1 MKKLTLVR
9 HAKSSWKDPLLSD
22 FDRPLNSRGK
32 QDLPLMAERIV
43 EFGLEPDLLLSS
55 GAVRAITT
63 AEQIARSADY
73 PEQRIIEV
81 PELCGAGVET
91 LLNILQGQS
100 DHYRHIMVVGH
111 NPTLESL
118 GFYLTHEAIDKLPT
132 CGIMH
137 IPLSITSWDELSE
150 SCGTL
155 ERFDAPKMHYQYS
168 PG

>member
-1 MKKLTLVR
+1 MLAKAGRGVIRGVIREPVAVLAVLFVAVAVSEWLVQRTAAR
-9 HAKSSWKDPLLSD
+9 HLGTALLV
-22 FDRPLNSRGK
+22 
-32 QDLPLMAERIV
+32 IV
-43 EFGLEPDLLLSS
+43 
-55 GAVRAITT
+55 VT
-63 AEQIARSADY
+63 ALVA
-73 PEQRIIEV
+73 IEV
-81 PELCGAGVET
+81 PELCGAGLET
-91 LLNILQGQS
+91 LLNLLQGQS

-118 GFYLTHEAIDKLPT
+118 GFYLTHEPIEKLPT